1 MRVAI
6 IHDSL
11 NDFRGA
17 EVLVLFL
24 ANVLRGLGYKIVY
37 AREKTGWKRVERLPP
52 IPIM

>member
-17 EVLVLFL
+17 EVLVLCL
-24 ANVLRGLGYKIVY
+24 ANVLRGLGYKIGLMPGRKM
-37 AREKTGWKRVERLPP
+37 AGRELKDFLLYS
-52 IPIM
+52 